1 MASLE
6 TTLSLIILFAGL
18 VLIASVL
25 TQVREVFFISLILF
39 IALTALSVIGLLFD
53 GFERS

>member
-1 MASLE
+1 VASLE